1 MFLGAHYLMYS
12 SDAHSDRLFL
22 RDVIGID
29 AIDTGGGWLIFKMP
43 PSEMGVH
50 PTSGTVTGT
59 FREEGREMA
68 SAVLYL
74 MCADLPAT
82 VEALSAKGVV
92 CGPSTARDWGVSTSF
107 ALPSGAHVGLYQPSH
122 PLAI

>member
-12 SDAHSDRLFL
+12 ADADSDRLFL
-22 RDVIGID
+22 RDVIGIE

-50 PTSGTVTGT
+50 PTTDSEGGV
-59 FREEGREMA
+59 FPEEGRGMA
-68 SAVLYL
+68 VAVLYL
-74 MCADLPAT
+74 MCTDLPST
-82 VEALSAKGVV
+82 VEALSMKGVS
-92 CGPSTARDWGVSTSF
+92 CGPSVKRDWGVSTSF
-107 ALPSGAHVGLYQPSH
+107 ALPSGAHIGLYQPSH